1 LTVTAMT
8 APTTSILTGRSKLLL
23 LALLFILPIVL
34 AVSLYMSGWRPGATV
49 NHGELLSPARPI
61 ADGMFQTL
69 DGKATSF
76 SELGRKKWSLVYFG
90 PSECLNRCAQNLYKM
105 RQVHLAQGKEA
116 ERVQRVFVAT
126 DAKALDRLRHTLMDY
141 PGMIALIGPE
151 AAVRELARQFNVPA
165 GSALDGLDRIYLV
178 DPLGNFM
185 LHYAPDADASGMR
198 KDLVR
203 LLKVSQVG

>member
-1 LTVTAMT
+1 MTVS
-8 APTTSILTGRSKLLL
+8 TSFASAGKQKLIF
-23 LALLFILPIVL
+23 LALLFMLPMVL
-34 AVSLYMSGWRPGATV
+34 AVGLYMSGWRPGATV
-49 NHGELLSPARPI
+49 NSGELMSPARPI
-61 ADGMFQTL
+61 ADGAFRTL
-69 DGKATSF
+69 DGGDTNF
-76 SELGRKKWSLVYFG
+76 SEPVRKKWSLVYFG
-90 PSECLNRCAQNLYKM
+90 SAECLKRCEQDLYKM

-116 ERVQRVFVAT
+116 ERVQRVFVVT
-126 DAKALDRLRHTLMDY
+126 DAKALDLLRFTLKDY
-141 PGMIALIGPE
+141 PGMIVLTGPA
-151 AAVRELARQFNVPA
+151 AAVQQLARQFSVPA